1 MPENKK
7 KALITGASR
16 GIGAAIARELSQRD
30 YDLYLVAYKHGNEL
44 IRSAAELSTDIQCF
58 VGDISD
64 HEFVKKFFKDIA
76 DLDLLVNNAG
86 ISVTGL
92 LQDTEDTDWHRIN
105 SVNLDSAFYTSRAAI
120 PLFLKKTDSTV
131 PGRIINI
138 SSVWGNVG
146 ASCEVAYSATKGAL
160 NAFTKALARE
170 LAPSGIPVNA
180 IACGFID
187 TEMNSHLSDEE
198 KAAVIEE
205 IPAGRIGTPEEI
217 ASIVAAIAEMPSYMT
232 GQIITVD
239 GGWT

>member
-1 MPENKK
+1 MSIKQK
-7 KALITGASR
+7 KALVTGASG
-16 GIGAAIARELSQRD
+16 GIGKAIAKELATQN
-30 YDLYLVAYKHGNEL
+30 YELYLTAFSHGDKLKNTASEL
-44 IRSAAELSTDIQCF
+44 DTKTHCF
-58 VGDISD
+58 IGDISD
-64 HEFVKKFFKDIA
+64 SSFVEEIFSSIP

-86 ISVTGL
+86 ISMTGIF
-92 LQDTEDTDWHRIN
+92 QDMDEGDWRRIN
-105 SVNLDSAFYTSRAAI
+105 GVNIDSVFFTCKAAV
-120 PLFLKKTDSTV
+120 PLFLRKTDTAI

-160 NAFTKALARE
+160 NSFTKALAKE

-187 TEMNSHLSDEE
+187 TEMNNHLSDIE
-198 KAAVIEE
+198 KNAVIEE
-205 IPAGRIGTPEEI
+205 IPAGRMGTPKEI

>member
-1 MPENKK
+1 MSTTHK
-7 KALITGASR
+7 KALVTGASG
-16 GIGAAIARELSQRD
+16 GIGKSIVMELAMHD
-30 YDLYLVAYKHGNEL
+30 YELYLTAFRHGDEL
-44 IRSAAELSTDIQCF
+44 KRITQNLNTETHCYI
-58 VGDISD
+58 GDISD
-64 HEFVKKFFKDIA
+64 SGFVDEIFESIP
-76 DLDLLVNNAG
+76 DLDLLINNAG
-86 ISVTGL
+86 ISMTGIF
-92 LQDTEDTDWHRIN
+92 QEMTENDWHRIN
-105 SVNLDSAFYTSRAAI
+105 SVNLDSVFFTCKAAV
-120 PLFLKKTDSTV
+120 PLFLKKADASV

-146 ASCEVAYSATKGAL
+146 ASCEAAYSATKGAM

-187 TEMNSHLSDEE
+187 TEMNNHLSDIE
-198 KAAVIEE
+198 KNAVIEE
-205 IPAGRIGTPEEI
+205 IPAGRMGTPEEI